1 MLSLLKK
8 IFLVIFLR
16 HVDGFKG
23 EHKQPE
29 YLKLQAFF
37 LSSCNFQHT
46 IYLYIYVCVI
56 LRLIRK
62 YSGFYFNYLFSIC
75 LMFVGCCLQ
84 PFGLL
89 PVVEDGDYVLY
100 G

>member
-46 IYLYIYVCVI
+46 IYLYIYICVCDFKTYQKI
-56 LRLIRK
+56 
-62 YSGFYFNYLFSIC
+62 FWFLF
-75 LMFVGCCLQ
+75 
-84 PFGLL
+84 
-89 PVVEDGDYVLY
+89 
-100 G
+100 